1 MLKKAIINR
10 KINMKQFIYIRHGQ
24 RPGTQN
30 DQAIKDAWES
40 SERFKV
46 NHFDEPLTELGLQE
60 SYETGKNL
68 INHIQDP
75 NTFAYL
81 YSSPYT
87 RCIQTAIQIAKG
99 FKEVSG
105 KELKIRVEYGL
116 AENINYGKE
125 YLPKIDNGEITE
137 YIYHDFF
144 FKDRDGNIKYNPF
157 DDYLSY
163 ESHKKNFVNHL
174 DLSHE
179 PLFGIDDIN
188 KCNIKKEFMMQIKT
202 AKRIVDAPESGIVV
216 SHGWMQSFYSQYV
229 LLNRNHISPVE
240 VDALLQGS
248 TELNFVVIYN
258 QNQDGTWER
267 SLKPQRII

>member
-1 MLKKAIINR
+1 
-10 KINMKQFIYIRHGQ
+10 MKQFIYIRHGQ

-30 DQAIKDAWES
+30 DESIRKAWES

-46 NHFDEPLTELGLQE
+46 NHFDEPLTDLGMEE
-60 SYETGKNL
+60 SYLTGKNL
-68 INHIQDP
+68 MNHIVKP
-75 NTFAYL
+75 ETFAYL
-81 YSSPYT
+81 YASPYT

-99 FKEVSG
+99 FKDAGG

-116 AENINYGKE
+116 AENINYGQG
-125 YLPKIDNGEITE
+125 YLPKIEGGSISE
-137 YIYHDFF
+137 DFYPSYF
-144 FKDRDGNIKYNPF
+144 YKDREGNIKYNPF
-157 DDYLSY
+157 DKYLSY
-163 ESHKKNFVNHL
+163 ENHKLNYPEHL
-174 DLSHE
+174 DLNHE

-188 KCNIKKEFMMQIKT
+188 NCNMKKEFEMQIQT
-202 AKRIVDAPESGIVV
+202 AKRIIDAPESGIVV
-216 SHGWMQSFYSQYV
+216 SHGWMQSFYPQYV

-258 QNQDGTWER
+258 QNSEGSWER

>member
-1 MLKKAIINR
+1 
-10 KINMKQFIYIRHGQ
+10 MKQFIYIRHGQ

-30 DQAIKDAWES
+30 DESIRKAWES

-46 NHFDEPLTELGLQE
+46 NHIDEPLTDLGLEE
-60 SYETGKNL
+60 SYLTGKNL
-68 INHIQDP
+68 MKHIVKP
-75 NTFAYL
+75 ESFAYL
-81 YSSPYT
+81 YASPYT

-99 FKEVSG
+99 FKDAGG

-116 AENINYGKE
+116 AENHYHCMV
-125 YLPKIDNGEITE
+125 YLPKIDGGAISE
-137 YIYHDFF
+137 DFF
-144 FKDRDGNIKYNPF
+144 PSYFYKDRDGNVKYNPF

-163 ESHKKNFVNHL
+163 ESHKLNYPEHL

-179 PLFGIDDIN
+179 PLFGIEDIN
-188 KCNIKKEFMMQIKT
+188 NCNMKKEFQMQIQT
-202 AKRIVDAPESGIVV
+202 AKRIIDAPESGIVV

-258 QNQDGTWER
+258 QNPNGIWER

>member
-1 MLKKAIINR
+1 
-10 KINMKQFIYIRHGQ
+10 MKQFIYIRHGQ

-46 NHFDEPLTELGLQE
+46 NHFDEPLTEKGLQE
-60 SYETGKNL
+60 SYETGKKL

-116 AENINYGKE
+116 AENINYGQG
-125 YLPKIDNGEITE
+125 YLPKIDGGAISE
-137 YIYHDFF
+137 DFF
-144 FKDRDGNIKYNPF
+144 PSYFYKDILGNVKHNPF
-157 DDYLSY
+157 DDHLSY
-163 ESHKKNFVNHL
+163 ESHKLNYPEHL
-174 DLSHE
+174 DLHHQ
-179 PLFGIDDIN
+179 PLFGLEDIN
-188 KCNIKKEFMMQIKT
+188 NCNLKKEFQMQIQT
-202 AKRIVDAPESGIVV
+202 AKRIIDAPESGIVV

-258 QNQDGTWER
+258 QNPDATWER